1 MPGPDGPNQPT
12 RGKDSRGS
20 DASPTSTFADSGNT
34 IRVSLPTPGP
44 SFRGALKSHDFFL
57 LWVGQFGSEVG
68 NGLVQLALPVL
79 IYQRTDSAFQ
89 LAGAYIV
96 QFLPWLFF
104 GLIGGVLVDRWD
116 RRVTIVAVEVV
127 RAAAFLAV
135 GVVFALDGSLISVE
149 FIYGLIFLESTLQN
163 LFNPARLALMPNLVK
178 AADLRAANSLI
189 EVSRQVGFLIAPTA
203 GVLISQA
210 FGASTIIIADGVTF
224 LISGVTVLLI
234 RWRPPPRAAREAE
247 KLQQGLA
254 QVFAEMQQ
262 GLSVI
267 GRTKLLQVTLL
278 LGISLNL
285 VVAPL
290 QALLPIFVREVK
302 GFEEQGYFGA
312 LVAGFVP
319 GLLLGSLI
327 APAASRRTGL
337 GRLAIGSVIALGV
350 VICFASFLPTLVL
363 PVVAMFLAGTAIGA
377 LNVAQINML
386 QTSTT
391 EDNRG
396 RVGAAYYTGTLGVRS
411 LGYLAVGAL
420 VAPIGVQA
428 LFVMFGVIVL
438 AVGVYISRSEEV
450 RTHR

>member
-1 MPGPDGPNQPT
+1 MPESEGPSQP
-12 RGKDSRGS
+12 SPGS
-20 DASPTSTFADSGNT
+20 DPRDDSSPAITFADAGNT
-34 IRVSLPTPGP
+34 IRVSIPTAGP
-44 SFRGALKSHDFFL
+44 SFVGALKSRDFSL

-79 IYQRTDSAFQ
+79 IYETTGSAFQ

-96 QFLPWLFF
+96 QFLPWLLF

-116 RRVTIVAVEVV
+116 RRMTIVMVEVV

-135 GVVFALDGSLISVE
+135 GVVFAFDSSLISVE

-178 AADLRAANSLI
+178 PDDLRAANSLM
-189 EVSRQVGFLIAPTA
+189 EVSRQVGFLIAPGA
-203 GVLISQA
+203 GILISQV

-224 LISGVTVLLI
+224 LISGVTVFMI
-234 RWRPPPRAAREAE
+234 QWRPPPRAVREPE
-247 KLQQGLA
+247 DLQRGMT
-254 QVFAEMQQ
+254 QVMAEMRD

-302 GFEEQGYFGA
+302 GVEQGYFGA

-319 GLLLGSLI
+319 GLILGSLI
-327 APAASRRTGL
+327 APALSRRTGL
-337 GRLAIGSVIALGV
+337 GRLAIGSVTTLGI
-350 VICFASFLPTLVL
+350 VICLASFLPTLVL

-377 LNVAQINML
+377 LNVSQINML
-386 QTSTT
+386 QTSTN

-411 LGYLAVGAL
+411 LGYLVVGAL
-420 VAPIGVQA
+420 VAPLGVQA
-428 LFVMFGVIVL
+428 LFVLFGLGVIG
-438 AVGVYISRSEEV
+438 VGVYISRIEEV
-450 RTHR
+450 RSHR